1 MGVAPTFLGDLRRT
15 VCTWG
20 SCHWLV
26 AVSRVKSPLLA
37 TYSDAG
43 ASRSTAV
50 NLETCLRVWGDQPY
64 QNMEHIIYVF
74 MFLTY
79 SRLHNQ
85 RVRVLTY
92 SRTHNLCVRVLTYSR
107 THNLCVRV
115 LTYSRT
121 HNLCVRV
128 LTHSVIF
135 SPLLSEVCVDQNS
148 SPFYLGF
155 FG

>member
-50 NLETCLRVWGDQPY
+50 NLETCRRVWGGSAQQPS
-64 QNMEHIIYVF
+64 QETKKDSTTTLHHERWKMNSKISSGSSGSGVHGPPSAVAAPVVLLIGRCVQKI
-74 MFLTY
+74 LAL
-79 SRLHNQ
+79 RL
-85 RVRVLTY
+85 
-92 SRTHNLCVRVLTYSR
+92 
-107 THNLCVRV
+107 
-115 LTYSRT
+115 
-121 HNLCVRV
+121 
-128 LTHSVIF
+128 
-135 SPLLSEVCVDQNS
+135 
-148 SPFYLGF
+148 
-155 FG
+155 